1 MLKKKKKKELT
12 SIFGKQVDL
21 EQIKLDVTNE
31 KYQRQIAMIGLS
43 KDDLVCTFLLKD
55 VIHDNIAN
63 ITDAFYEVLHREP
76 FLIDLIN
83 KYSSIDKQ
91 KEKLKNH
98 VLLMFN
104 GSLTDED
111 IKRMKRIAAAHVRIG
126 LDSIWYMSS
135 FQQLQ
140 KSIISVAAN
149 ACETKEEFHKA
160 VSSITKMIN
169 FEQQIVLEAYNT
181 EYEKKRQKIEKDKQ
195 ELHEKIAQ
203 TSVRLASLIEAA
215 DSFIKKINEQ
225 SKQIAQIA
233 AERFETAA
241 SSESEVSSRKED
253 LQYQSGLMN
262 DIKEL
267 TDNIA
272 LKIKSLE
279 QTSEKINHVV
289 SIVTSIAE
297 QTNLLALNAAIESAR
312 AGEYGKGFA
321 VVASEVR
328 KLAEETKNSVLG
340 VSQFIE
346 EINSKIGDIASSIGE
361 VTEITAFG
369 TERMK
374 EMSQYFDNILY
385 AVDKNKQQTEKTK
398 DELEHFAKI
407 IDDMASSIVQIK
419 ETSEYLKGIANSFR
433 TV

>member
-31 KYQRQIAMIGLS
+31 KYQRQIALIGLS

-149 ACETKEEFHKA
+149 ACETKEEFHKT
-160 VSSITKMIN
+160 VCSITKMIN

-181 EYEKKRQKIEKDKQ
+181 EYEKKRQKIEKEKQ
-195 ELHEKIAQ
+195 ELHETIAQ

-215 DSFIKKINEQ
+215 NSFIKKINEQ

-233 AERFETAA
+233 ADRFETTA
-241 SSESEVSSRKED
+241 SSESEVSSRKDD
-253 LQYQSGLMN
+253 LQYQSDLMI
-262 DIKEL
+262 DIKER

-321 VVASEVR
+321 VVANEVR

-346 EINSKIGDIASSIGE
+346 DIKSKIGDIASSIVE
-361 VTEITAFG
+361 VTEITDSG
-369 TERMK
+369 SQRMK
-374 EMSQYFDNILY
+374 EMSQFFDNILY
-385 AVDKNKQQTEKTK
+385 AVDKNKQQSEETK
-398 DELEHFAKI
+398 NELENFAVVI
-407 IDDMASSIVQIK
+407 NDITNSIAQIK
-419 ETSEYLKGIANSFR
+419 ETSEYLKNLANHI
-433 TV
+433 